1 MISMIRAEIW
11 HGGGG
16 GGGGGLVI
24 ICRTLTS
31 LAPLASNSVS
41 TISTST
47 DNNVTNNNVDFETP
61 LTVKNPLLQVGGM
74 DHYFTM
80 AVKADPNP
88 LGHYH

>member
-1 MISMIRAEIW
+1 MIIMIRAEIR
-11 HGGGG
+11 HGVG

-47 DNNVTNNNVDFETP
+47 NNNVTNNNVDFETP
-61 LTVKNPLLQVGGM
+61 LKVKNPLLQVGGM

-80 AVKADPNP
+80 AFEADPNP
-88 LGHYH
+88 LGHHR